1 MLATLLDVCGLARL
15 FEDGFPLLHH
25 CYDCWEALL
34 RKRMP
39 RLAAHIDGARD
50 RPRLAGGVSGPKSG
64 DVGGEAGNLG

>member
-39 RLAAHIDGARD
+39 RLAAHMEKHAVVPELFATR
-50 RPRLAGGVSGPKSG
+50 
-64 DVGGEAGNLG
+64 

>member
-39 RLAAHIDGARD
+39 HLAAHIDGARD
-50 RPRLAGGVSGPKSG
+50 RPRLREIARDCTRLHEIARG
-64 DVGGEAGNLG
+64 A